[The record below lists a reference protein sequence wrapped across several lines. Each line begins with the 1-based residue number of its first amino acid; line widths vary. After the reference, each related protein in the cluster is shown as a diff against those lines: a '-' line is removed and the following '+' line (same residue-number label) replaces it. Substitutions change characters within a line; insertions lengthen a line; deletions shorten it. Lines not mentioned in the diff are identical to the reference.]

1 MRLSRVCKFKYKVRI
16 FLKKCY
22 KLIKKCVSFL
32 LNPRFLICF
41 LAGWIITNGWCYIF
55 VALGAYFGINWMLA
69 VGTAYMS
76 FLWTPFTPEKILTLI
91 IAIFLLK
98 LLFPKDEKTLKVLEN
113 ELIKEKNLYKTLA
126 KNGVKTEKKE
136 SEKSFRR
143 ILYDFGS

>member
-22 KLIKKCVSFL
+22 KLIKKCVSFF

-113 ELIKEKNLYKTLA
+113 ELIKARKSLQNFGEKRR
-126 KNGVKTEKKE
+126 KNRENRKRKKLQE
-136 SEKSFRR
+136 D
-143 ILYDFGS
+143 IL

>member
-98 LLFPKDEKTLKVLEN
+98 LLLPNDEKTLKVLEN
-113 ELIKEKNLYKTLA
+113 ELIKEKKSLQNF
-126 KNGVKTEKKE
+126 
-136 SEKSFRR
+136 SEKRR
-143 ILYDFGS
+143 KNREKRKRKKLQEDTL